1 MIRTKKIETILI
13 EPAQRKALCKALNIN
28 KSTFYA
34 AANGVSNSELAARIR
49 REALDHYEGV
59 VIEKTKIVR

>member
-1 MIRTKKIETILI
+1 MIRTKKIETILV
-13 EPAQRKALCKALNIN
+13 EPAKRIALCKALSI
-28 KSTFYA
+28 SEHSFYA

-59 VIEKTKIVR
+59 VIEKTKIIR